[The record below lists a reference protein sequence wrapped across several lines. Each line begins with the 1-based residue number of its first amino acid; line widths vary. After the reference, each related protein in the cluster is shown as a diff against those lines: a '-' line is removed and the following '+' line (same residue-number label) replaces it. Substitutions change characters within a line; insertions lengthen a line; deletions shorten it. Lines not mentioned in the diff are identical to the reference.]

1 MKVPALAKPTPEAE
15 ADAHWTSLDPR
26 VIWRWRASA
35 LGGVV
40 LAALAVAFSGRW
52 FPVDAPTAALALVI
66 SALGLPAAWVVPSL
80 RHRAWGYRAGEREL
94 WVRHGVWL
102 RVTSVVPLDRIQHVD
117 TRQDVLD
124 KWLRLAR
131 VAVFTAGVRGAE
143 ILIPGLPAQEAGS
156 LRDRILARRG
166 AVDVV

>member
-1 MKVPALAKPTPEAE
+1 MKVPALAKHAPETD
-15 ADAHWTSLDPR
+15 ADAPWTSLDPR

-40 LAALAVAFSGRW
+40 LAALAVAFSSRW
-52 FPVDAPTAALALVI
+52 FPVDAPAAALSLAVA
-66 SALGLPAAWVVPSL
+66 ALGLPAAWIVPSV
-80 RHRAWGYRAGEREL
+80 RHRAWGYRAEEREL
-94 WVRHGVWL
+94 WIRQGVWL

-117 TRQDVLD
+117 TRQDVLE

-143 ILIPGLPAQEAGS
+143 IQIPGLPAQEAGH
-156 LRDRILARRG
+156 LRERILARGG